1 MWELVSLQR
10 CGLASEERAQVSIEY
25 LIIIGAAITLVVLIS
40 LFIKNSFLRRWL
52 GLGGEK
58 VNETLNKTG

>member
-1 MWELVSLQR
+1 MQKHGLVS
-10 CGLASEERAQVSIEY
+10 EENAQVSIEY

-58 VNETLNKTG
+58 VNQTLNKTA